1 MTPPVTA
8 PGVSV
13 APTVASVLGA
23 AARRLDEG
31 GIATARQDADSL
43 LARALGT
50 TRLGLY
56 TGGRAPVPAAVL
68 RAFDG
73 LVARRARHE
82 PLQYLLGEM
91 EFCGLR
97 LAVGP
102 GVFIPRPETEELV
115 ERALALGPT
124 PAATVLDLCAGSGAL
139 ACALAARRPDWR
151 VWAVEQAP
159 EAAAWARG
167 NVRRHGL
174 DGRVQILEG
183 DLWAPLAGY
192 VPPGAVDL
200 VVANPPYLAAPLLPA
215 LPAEVREWEPREALD
230 GGADG
235 LVVIRRLLREGPAW
249 LRPGGAMLVEIGEE
263 HGPTVTALA
272 GADPRYAAARVHR
285 DFRGQDRILEV
296 WRR

>member
-1 MTPPVTA
+1 MTPLAA
-8 PGVSV
+8 PSGTRV
-13 APTVASVLGA
+13 APTVASVLHA
-23 AARRLDEG
+23 ATRRLDEA
-31 GIATARQDADSL
+31 GIATARQDADAL
-43 LARALGT
+43 LARGLGT

-56 TGGRAPVPAAVL
+56 TTGGAPVPDDALA
-68 RAFDG
+68 AFDS

-82 PLQYLLGEM
+82 PLQYLLGKA
-91 EFCGLR
+91 EFCGLE

-115 ERALALGPT
+115 DRALALGPT

-139 ACALAARRPDWR
+139 ACTLAVRRPEWT
-151 VWAVEQAP
+151 VWAVEQAR
-159 EAAAWARG
+159 ESAAWTRL
-167 NVRRHGL
+167 NVRRLGL
-174 DGRVQILEG
+174 DGRVQVLEG
-183 DLWAPLAGY
+183 DLWAPLAGH
-192 VPPGAVDL
+192 VRPGAVDL

-215 LPAEVREWEPREALD
+215 LPAEVREWEPRHALD

-235 LVVIRRLLREGPAW
+235 LVVIRQLLREGPAW

-263 HGPTVTALA
+263 HGPAVTALV
-272 GADPRYAAARVHR
+272 GADPRYAEARVGR